1 MFKMKSI
8 FIFSLVPL
16 ALVFAGV
23 IIGSMRGV
31 DAEREPIPTPPPAT
45 NSGPP
50 PTAPAGTTQLEIT
63 ATNLLWDKSTLS
75 TRSGQP
81 TQIVMHNRDT
91 GQIHNVA
98 IYTNRSA
105 SQSIFKGDLHT
116 GPGDKIYNVDPISN
130 PGTYFFRCDVHP
142 DTMTGAFIV
151 Q

>member
-1 MFKMKSI
+1 MRSI

-31 DAEREPIPTPPPAT
+31 DAEREVFPTQAPAA
-45 NSGPP
+45 NAGPL

-63 ATNLLWDKSTLS
+63 ANNISFDKSSLTA
-75 TRSGQP
+75 RAGQP
-81 TQIVMHNRDT
+81 VQLIMHNRDA
-91 GQIHNVA
+91 GIPHNVA
-98 IYTNRSA
+98 VYTNRSA
-105 SQSIFKGDLHT
+105 SQKIFAGELDT
-116 GPGDKIYNVDPISN
+116 GPGDKTYSFTAPSA

-142 DTMTGAFIV
+142 DTMTGNFIL

>member
-1 MFKMKSI
+1 MKSI

-31 DAEREPIPTPPPAT
+31 DAEREPIPTPPPAAT
-45 NSGPP
+45 SGPA
-50 PTAPAGTTQLEIT
+50 PTAPAGTTAIEISASSLAFDKTSLSAPAGKPVQLT
-63 ATNLLWDKSTLS
+63 
-75 TRSGQP
+75 
-81 TQIVMHNRDT
+81 MHNRDA
-91 GQIHNVA
+91 GIPHNVA

-105 SQSIFKGDLHT
+105 SQKIFGGDLHT
-116 GPGDKIYNVDPISN
+116 GPGDKVYTFDASSN

-142 DTMTGAFIV
+142 DTMSGNFVV

>member
-1 MFKMKSI
+1 MKSI

-31 DAEREPIPTPPPAT
+31 DAEREPIPTPPPVT
-45 NSGPP
+45 GGTPVP
-50 PTAPAGTTQLEIT
+50 VPTGTTGLEIT
-63 ATNLLWDKSTLS
+63 ASNLAFDKTTLNAPA
-75 TRSGQP
+75 GQP
-81 TQIVMHNRDT
+81 VQLTMHNRDA
-91 GQIHNVA
+91 GIPHNVA
-98 IYTNRSA
+98 IYTNRSV

-116 GPGDKIYNVDPISN
+116 GPGDKVYSIPAVSN

-142 DTMTGAFIV
+142 DTMTGNYIV

>member
-1 MFKMKSI
+1 MKSI

-23 IIGSMRGV
+23 IIGSMRGI
-31 DAEREPIPTPPPAT
+31 DAQREEIPTPPPAS

-50 PTAPAGTTQLEIT
+50 PTAPAGTTALEIT
-63 ATNLLWDKSTLS
+63 ASNLAFDKTTLNAPA
-75 TRSGQP
+75 GQP
-81 TQIVMHNRDT
+81 VQLTMHNRDA
-91 GQIHNVA
+91 GIPHNVA
-98 IYTNRSA
+98 IYTNRSV

-116 GPGDKIYNVDPISN
+116 GPGDKVYSIPANSN

-142 DTMTGAFIV
+142 DTMTGNFVV